1 MQVLSHLTWAL
12 PSSPRELLP
21 GVFVLWVKLLST
33 ASVITQGCVLGNWDS
48 KKTFLCRWSF
58 SLMRHTVLWVCFPLL
73 LLRPMSAVFKC
84 SWQQTNHELKMCG
97 NVVCHEDQSVE
108 ESIYIWVTAAL
119 CFGQDI
125 PNQFYRDPGSLHE
138 ILRSVASEL
147 LLVSF
152 NSLQN
157 CGLTLITFC
166 CSAMQEFC
174 SQE

>member
-108 ESIYIWVTAAL
+108 ESIYIWMLWQQLFVLDRTFL
-119 CFGQDI
+119 T
-125 PNQFYRDPGSLHE
+125 NSTE
-138 ILRSVASEL
+138 ILAACMKSSGQWQ
-147 LLVSF
+147 VSCY
-152 NSLQN
+152 LW
-157 CGLTLITFC
+157 
-166 CSAMQEFC
+166 A
-174 SQE
+174 